1 MKGTQVMYEWEDY
14 FEPHILERGWRYAK
28 SGAVQHI
35 TRKKDV
41 IEAVVEG
48 SEYYK
53 VKINYDGHYVLNAY
67 CSCPYAADGNYCKH
81 MAAVLY
87 EIDNDGKDDYEFGET
102 DYEEVVSDG
111 DTPISID
118 ELISKADRSLLERIL
133 MNLAAGDEQTESR
146 IRVMLAGV
154 SDSADIEELE
164 REIDN
169 IFYAYSDRGGYINY
183 HSAMDFCDDLISYL
197 ESKSNQLF
205 DNDQYYDAF
214 ELAKYAYIE
223 LGNCDIDDDGE
234 IAMISDICYKIWQRA
249 VSDASDVERVLIK
262 NWFVEHS
269 DDGTVVDY
277 MEDTLQDFLRYE
289 LASKDE
295 LKEEIEHL
303 DKLIEESGESGKCNS
318 VFSSHYGYAIEAIEL
333 RMILMKRLGA
343 SEEEI
348 DRYRRKHMNFQ
359 SIRKYYVNKAQ
370 EEGDVEEEIRLLKQG
385 KKLDLESAYL
395 VHSYSQRLIELY
407 HEKKDY
413 QQEKAERREDFL
425 AYQLSTIEDF
435 RGYRKM
441 CSEDEWEKEKTVL
454 IKSRSDTARQCELL
468 AEERMKPDLFELIFE
483 QKNRLN
489 YLNKYGFLLAEEYS
503 GPILQEY
510 FSYVSN
516 IAEHARNR
524 SAYDE
529 LIRYLKRMQQYA
541 GGREIVQNLC
551 KTWIL
556 KYPTRKVMVQELGEL
571 LKHI

>member
-1 MKGTQVMYEWEDY
+1 MYEWEND
-14 FEPHILERGWRYAK
+14 FEPHILERGWRYAR

-35 TRKKDV
+35 IRKKDE

-53 VKINYDGHYVLNAY
+53 VKMNYDGHYVLDAY
-67 CSCPYAADGNYCKH
+67 CSCPYAHEGNYCKH

-87 EIDNDGKDDYEFGET
+87 EIDNDGKDDHEFGET
-102 DYEEVVSDG
+102 DYEETVSD
-111 DTPISID
+111 DDKPISID
-118 ELISKADRSLLERIL
+118 ELISKADRTLLERIL
-133 MNLAAGDEQTESR
+133 MNLAAGDEQAESR

-154 SDSADIEELE
+154 NDSADIEELKS
-164 REIDN
+164 EIDN

-183 HSAMDFCDDLISYL
+183 HNAMDFCDDLISYL
-197 ESKSNQLF
+197 ESKANQLF

-234 IAMISDICYKIWQRA
+234 IVMISDICYKIWQRA
-249 VSDASDVERVLIK
+249 VSGSSDAERQLIK
-262 NWFVEHS
+262 NWFREHS

-295 LKEEIEHL
+295 LKEEMDHL
-303 DKLIEESGESGKCNS
+303 DKLIEESTDSSKCKS

-333 RMILMKRLGA
+333 RMIMMKRLGA

-348 DRYRRKHMNFQ
+348 DSFRRKHMKFQ
-359 SIRKYYVNKAQ
+359 SIRKFYVKKAQ

-385 KKLDLESAYL
+385 KRLDSESDYL

-407 HEKKDY
+407 HEQKDY
-413 QQEKAERREDFL
+413 QEEKAERREDFL
-425 AYQLSTIEDF
+425 AYQLSTLEDF

-441 CSEDEWEKEKTVL
+441 CSDDEWEKEKSVL
-454 IKSRSDTARQCELL
+454 IKSRSDVSRQCELL
-468 AEERMKPDLFELIFE
+468 AEEGMKQDLFELIFKQE
-483 QKNRLN
+483 NRLN

-510 FSYVSN
+510 FAYVSG
-516 IAEHARNR
+516 IVEYARNR

-556 KYPTRKVMVQELGEL
+556 IYPTRKVMVRELREL

>member
-1 MKGTQVMYEWEDY
+1 MYEWENY
-14 FEPHILERGWRYAK
+14 FEPHILERGWQYAR

-35 TRKKDV
+35 IRKKDV

-48 SEYYK
+48 TEYYK
-53 VKINYDGHYVLNAY
+53 VKIKYDGHSVLNAY
-67 CSCPYAADGNYCKH
+67 CSCPYAAGGNYCKH

-87 EIDNDGKDDYEFGET
+87 EIDNDGKDDHEFGET
-102 DYEEVVSDG
+102 DYEETVSD
-111 DTPISID
+111 DDKPISID
-118 ELISKADRSLLERIL
+118 ELISKADRTLLERIL
-133 MNLAAGDEQTESR
+133 MNLAAGDEQNESR

-154 SDSADIEELE
+154 NTTSDIDELE

-169 IFYAYSDRGGYINY
+169 IFDAYSDRGGYINY

-197 ESKSNQLF
+197 ESKTNQLF
-205 DNDQYYDAF
+205 DNEQYYDAF
-214 ELAKYAYIE
+214 ELAKYAFIE
-223 LGNCDIDDDGE
+223 LSDCDIDDDGQ
-234 IAMISDICYKIWQRA
+234 IAMISDVCYKIWQRA
-249 VSDASDVERVLIK
+249 ISGSSDAERQLIK
-262 NWFVEHS
+262 NWFQEHS

-295 LKEEIEHL
+295 LKEEMKHL

-359 SIRKYYVNKAQ
+359 SVRKYYLKKAQ
-370 EEGDVEEEIRLLKQG
+370 EEDDAEEEIRLLKQG
-385 KKLDLESAYL
+385 KTLDSESAYL

-407 HEKKDY
+407 HEQKDY
-413 QQEKAERREDFL
+413 QQEKTERREDFL

>member
-1 MKGTQVMYEWEDY
+1 MYEWENY
-14 FEPHILERGWRYAK
+14 FEPHILERGWEYAR

-35 TRKKDV
+35 IRKKDA

-48 SEYYK
+48 TEYYK
-53 VKINYDGHYVLNAY
+53 VKIKYDGHSVLNAY
-67 CSCPYAADGNYCKH
+67 CSCPYAAGGNYCKH

-87 EIDNDGKDDYEFGET
+87 EIDNDGKDGYEFSET
-102 DYEEVVSDG
+102 GFEDNFSED
-111 DTPISID
+111 DNLIPID

-133 MNLAAGDEQTESR
+133 VNLAAGDEQNESR

-154 SDSADIEELE
+154 NTTSDIDELE

-169 IFYAYSDRGGYINY
+169 IFNAYSDRGGYINY

-197 ESKSNQLF
+197 ESKTNQLF
-205 DNDQYYDAF
+205 DNEQYYDAF
-214 ELAKYAYIE
+214 ELAKYAFIE
-223 LGNCDIDDDGE
+223 LSDCDIDDDGQ
-234 IAMISDICYKIWQRA
+234 IAMISDVCYKIWQRA
-249 VSDASDVERVLIK
+249 VSGSSDAERQLIK
-262 NWFVEHS
+262 NWFQEHS

-277 MEDTLQDFLRYE
+277 MEDTLQDFLRCE

-295 LKEEIEHL
+295 LKEEIEQL
-303 DKLIEESGESGKCNS
+303 DKLIEESADSSKCQS
-318 VFSSHYGYAIEAIEL
+318 VFTSHYGYAIEAIEL

-343 SEEEI
+343 SEDEI
-348 DRYRRKHMNFQ
+348 DRFRRKYMNFQ
-359 SIRKYYVNKAQ
+359 SVRQYYVKKAQ
-370 EEGDVEEEIRLLKQG
+370 EEGDAEEEIRLLKQG
-385 KKLDLESAYL
+385 KKLDSESAYL

-407 HEKKDY
+407 HEQKDY

-441 CSEDEWEKEKTVL
+441 CSEDEWEKEKSVL
-454 IKSRSDTARQCELL
+454 IKSRSDVSGQCELY
-468 AEERMKPDLFELIFE
+468 AEEGMKPDLYELIFTQE
-483 QKNRLN
+483 NKLN

-510 FSYVSN
+510 FAYVSG

-524 SAYDE
+524 SAYDG
-529 LIRYLKRMQQYA
+529 LIRYLRRMKQYT
-541 GGREIVQNLC
+541 GGTEIVKNLC

-556 KYPTRKVMVQELGEL
+556 KYPTRKVLVQELGEL

>member
-1 MKGTQVMYEWEDY
+1 MYEWENY
-14 FEPHILERGWRYAK
+14 FEPHILERGWEYAR
-28 SGAVQHI
+28 SGAVRHI
-35 TRKKDV
+35 IRKKDA

-48 SEYYK
+48 TEYYK
-53 VKINYDGHYVLNAY
+53 VKIKYDGHSVLNAY
-67 CSCPYAADGNYCKH
+67 CSCPYAAGGNYCKH

-87 EIDNDGKDDYEFGET
+87 EIDNDGKDGYEFSET
-102 DYEEVVSDG
+102 GFEDNFSED
-111 DTPISID
+111 DNLIPID

-133 MNLAAGDEQTESR
+133 VNLAAGDEQNESR

-154 SDSADIEELE
+154 NTTSDIDELE

-169 IFYAYSDRGGYINY
+169 IFDAYSDRGGYINY

-197 ESKSNQLF
+197 ESKTNQL
-205 DNDQYYDAF
+205 
-214 ELAKYAYIE
+214 
-223 LGNCDIDDDGE
+223 
-234 IAMISDICYKIWQRA
+234 SDVCYKIWQRA
-249 VSDASDVERVLIK
+249 VADGSDVERELIK
-262 NWFVEHS
+262 NWFLEHF

-277 MEDTLQDFLRYE
+277 MEDILQDFIRYE

-295 LKEEIEHL
+295 LEEEIEHL
-303 DKLIEESGESGKCNS
+303 DKLIEESGESGECKS
-318 VFSSHYGYAIEAIEL
+318 VFSSHYGYSIEAIEL

-348 DRYRRKHMNFQ
+348 DRFRRKHMNFQ
-359 SIRKYYVNKAQ
+359 SVRKYYLKKAQ
-370 EEGDVEEEIRLLKQG
+370 EEGDAEEEIRLLKQG
-385 KKLDLESAYL
+385 KKLDSESAYL

-407 HEKKDY
+407 HKQKDY

-425 AYQLSTIEDF
+425 TYQLSTMEDF

-441 CSEDEWEKEKTVL
+441 CSDDEWEKEKTVL
-454 IKSRSDTARQCELL
+454 IKSRRDIAKRCELL
-468 AEERMKPDLFELIFE
+468 AEEGMKPDLFELIFK

-489 YLNKYGFLLAEEYS
+489 YINKYGFLLAEEYS

-510 FSYVSN
+510 FTYVSG
-516 IAEHARNR
+516 IAENARNR

-529 LIRYLKRMQQYA
+529 LIRYLKRMRQYTD
-541 GGREIVQNLC
+541 GTEMVQKLC

>member
-1 MKGTQVMYEWEDY
+1 MYEWEKD
-14 FEPHILERGWRYAK
+14 FEPHILERGWQYAR
-28 SGAVQHI
+28 SGAVQYI

-87 EIDNDGKDDYEFGET
+87 EIDNDGKDGYEFGET

-249 VSDASDVERVLIK
+249 VSDSSDEERVLIK
-262 NWFVEHS
+262 NWFQQHS

-359 SIRKYYVNKAQ
+359 SVRKYYLKKAQ
-370 EEGDVEEEIRLLKQG
+370 EEDDAEEEIRLLKQG
-385 KKLDLESAYL
+385 KKLDSESAYL

-407 HEKKDY
+407 HEQKDY
-413 QQEKAERREDFL
+413 QQEKTERREDFL
-425 AYQLSTIEDF
+425 AYQLSTMEEF
-435 RGYRKM
+435 RSYRKM
-441 CSEDEWEKEKTVL
+441 CSDDEWEKEKTVL

>member
-1 MKGTQVMYEWEDY
+1 MYEWEKD
-14 FEPHILERGWRYAK
+14 FEPHILERGWQYAR
-28 SGAVQHI
+28 SGAVQYI

-87 EIDNDGKDDYEFGET
+87 EIDNDGKDGYEFGET

-249 VSDASDVERVLIK
+249 VSDSSDEERVLIK
-262 NWFVEHS
+262 NWFQQHS

-359 SIRKYYVNKAQ
+359 SVRKYYLKKAQ
-370 EEGDVEEEIRLLKQG
+370 EEDDAEEEIRLLKQG
-385 KKLDLESAYL
+385 KKLDSESAYL

-407 HEKKDY
+407 HEQKDY
-413 QQEKAERREDFL
+413 QQEKTERREDFL
-425 AYQLSTIEDF
+425 AYQLSTMEEF
-435 RGYRKM
+435 RSYRKM

-454 IKSRSDTARQCELL
+454 IRSRSDIAKRCELL

>member
-1 MKGTQVMYEWEDY
+1 MYEWENY
-14 FEPHILERGWRYAK
+14 FEPHILERGWEYAR

-35 TRKKDV
+35 IRKKDA

-48 SEYYK
+48 TEYYK
-53 VKINYDGHYVLNAY
+53 VKIKYDGHSVLNAY
-67 CSCPYAADGNYCKH
+67 CSCPYAAGGNYCKH

-87 EIDNDGKDDYEFGET
+87 EIDNDGKDGYEFSET
-102 DYEEVVSDG
+102 GFEDNFSED
-111 DTPISID
+111 DNLIPID

-133 MNLAAGDEQTESR
+133 VNLAAGDEQNESR

-154 SDSADIEELE
+154 NTTSD
-164 REIDN
+164 
-169 IFYAYSDRGGYINY
+169 AYSDRGGYINY

-197 ESKSNQLF
+197 ESKTNQLF
-205 DNDQYYDAF
+205 DNEQYYDAF
-214 ELAKYAYIE
+214 ELAKYAFIE
-223 LGNCDIDDDGE
+223 LSDCDIDDDGQ
-234 IAMISDICYKIWQRA
+234 IAMISDVCYKIWQRA
-249 VSDASDVERVLIK
+249 VADGSDVERELIK
-262 NWFVEHS
+262 NWFLEHF

-277 MEDTLQDFLRYE
+277 MEDILQDFIRYE

-295 LKEEIEHL
+295 LEEEIEHL
-303 DKLIEESGESGKCNS
+303 DKLIEESGESGECKS
-318 VFSSHYGYAIEAIEL
+318 VFSSHYGYSIEAIEL

-348 DRYRRKHMNFQ
+348 DRFRRKHMNFQ
-359 SIRKYYVNKAQ
+359 SVRKYYLKKAQ
-370 EEGDVEEEIRLLKQG
+370 EEGDAEEEIRLLKQG
-385 KKLDLESAYL
+385 KKLDSESAYL

-407 HEKKDY
+407 HKQKDY

-425 AYQLSTIEDF
+425 TYQLSTMEDF

-441 CSEDEWEKEKTVL
+441 CSDDEWEKEKTVL
-454 IKSRSDTARQCELL
+454 IKSRRDIAKRCELL
-468 AEERMKPDLFELIFE
+468 AEEGMKPDLFELIFK

-489 YLNKYGFLLAEEYS
+489 YINKYGFLLAEEYS

-510 FSYVSN
+510 FTYVSG
-516 IAEHARNR
+516 IAENARNR

-529 LIRYLKRMQQYA
+529 LIRYLKRMRQYTD
-541 GGREIVQNLC
+541 GTEMVQKLC

>member
-1 MKGTQVMYEWEDY
+1 MYEWENY
-14 FEPHILERGWRYAK
+14 FEPHILERGWQYAR
-28 SGAVQHI
+28 SGAVHHI
-35 TRKKDV
+35 IRKKDV

-48 SEYYK
+48 TEFYK
-53 VKINYDGHYVLNAY
+53 VKINYDGHYVRDAY

-87 EIDNDGKDDYEFGET
+87 EIDDDGKDSYEFSET
-102 DYEEVVSDG
+102 GFEENFSED
-111 DTPISID
+111 DELISID

-133 MNLAAGDEQTESR
+133 VNLAAGDEQTESR

-154 SDSADIEELE
+154 NTTSDIDELE

-169 IFYAYSDRGGYINY
+169 IFDAYSDRGGYINY

-197 ESKSNQLF
+197 ESKTNQLF
-205 DNDQYYDAF
+205 DNEQYYDAF
-214 ELAKYAYIE
+214 ELAKYAFIE
-223 LGNCDIDDDGE
+223 LSECDIDDDGQ
-234 IAMISDICYKIWQRA
+234 IAMISDVCYKIWQRA
-249 VSDASDVERVLIK
+249 VADGSDVERELIK
-262 NWFVEHS
+262 NWFLEHF

-277 MEDTLQDFLRYE
+277 MEDILQDFLRYE

-303 DKLIEESGESGKCNS
+303 DKLIEESGESGECKS
-318 VFSSHYGYAIEAIEL
+318 VFSSHYGYSIEAIEL
-333 RMILMKRLGA
+333 RMILMKRLSA

-348 DRYRRKHMNFQ
+348 DRFRRKHMNFQ
-359 SIRKYYVNKAQ
+359 SVRKYYLKKAQ
-370 EEGDVEEEIRLLKQG
+370 EEGHAEEEIRLLKQG
-385 KKLDLESAYL
+385 KKLDSESAYL

-407 HEKKDY
+407 HKQKDY

-425 AYQLSTIEDF
+425 TYQLSTMEDF

-441 CSEDEWEKEKTVL
+441 CSDDEWEKEKTVL
-454 IKSRSDTARQCELL
+454 IKSRRDIAKRCELL
-468 AEERMKPDLFELIFE
+468 AEEGMKPDLFELIFK

-489 YLNKYGFLLAEEYS
+489 YINKYGFLLAEEYS
-503 GPILQEY
+503 GPILREY
-510 FSYVSN
+510 FTYVSG
-516 IAEHARNR
+516 IAENARNR

-529 LIRYLKRMQQYA
+529 LIRYLKRMWQYTD
-541 GGREIVQNLC
+541 GTEIVQNLC

>member
-1 MKGTQVMYEWEDY
+1 M
-14 FEPHILERGWRYAK
+14 
-28 SGAVQHI
+28 
-35 TRKKDV
+35 
-41 IEAVVEG
+41 
-48 SEYYK
+48 
-53 VKINYDGHYVLNAY
+53 
-67 CSCPYAADGNYCKH
+67 
-81 MAAVLY
+81 
-87 EIDNDGKDDYEFGET
+87 
-102 DYEEVVSDG
+102 
-111 DTPISID
+111 
-118 ELISKADRSLLERIL
+118 
-133 MNLAAGDEQTESR
+133 
-146 IRVMLAGV
+146 
-154 SDSADIEELE
+154 
-164 REIDN
+164 
-169 IFYAYSDRGGYINY
+169 
-183 HSAMDFCDDLISYL
+183 ISYL

-249 VSDASDVERVLIK
+249 VSDSSDEERVLIK
-262 NWFVEHS
+262 NWFQQHS

-303 DKLIEESGESGKCNS
+303 DQLIEESGESGKCQS

-343 SEEEI
+343 SEDEI
-348 DRYRRKHMNFQ
+348 DRFRRKYMNFQ
-359 SIRKYYVNKAQ
+359 SIRKYYVKKAQ

-395 VHSYSQRLIELY
+395 VHS
-407 HEKKDY
+407 
-413 QQEKAERREDFL
+413 ERREDFL
-425 AYQLSTIEDF
+425 AYQLSSIEDF
-435 RGYRKM
+435 REYRKM
-441 CSEDEWEKEKTVL
+441 CSDDEWEKEKSIL
-454 IKSRSDTARQCELL
+454 IKSRSDVSRQCELL
-468 AEERMKPDLFELIFE
+468 AEEGMKPDLFKLIFQQE
-483 QKNRLN
+483 NRLN
-489 YLNKYGFLLAEEYS
+489 YLNKYGFLLAEEYA

-510 FSYVSN
+510 FAYVSG

-529 LIRYLKRMQQYA
+529 LIR
-541 GGREIVQNLC
+541 
-551 KTWIL
+551 WIL

>member
-1 MKGTQVMYEWEDY
+1 MYEWEND
-14 FEPHILERGWRYAK
+14 FEPHILERGWRYAR

-35 TRKKDV
+35 TRKKDE

-48 SEYYK
+48 SEYDK
-53 VKINYDGHYVLNAY
+53 VKMSYDGRYVLDAY
-67 CSCPYAADGNYCKH
+67 CSCPYAHEGNYCKH

-87 EIDNDGKDDYEFGET
+87 EIDNDGKDDHEFGET
-102 DYEEVVSDG
+102 IFKEAVSD
-111 DTPISID
+111 DDKPISID

-133 MNLAAGDEQTESR
+133 MNLAAGDEQAESR

-197 ESKSNQLF
+197 ESKTNQLF
-205 DNDQYYDAF
+205 DNEQYYDAF
-214 ELAKYAYIE
+214 ELAKYAFIE
-223 LGNCDIDDDGE
+223 LSDCDIDDDGQ
-234 IAMISDICYKIWQRA
+234 IAMISDVCYKIWQRA
-249 VSDASDVERVLIK
+249 VADGSDVERELIK
-262 NWFVEHS
+262 NWFLEHF

-277 MEDTLQDFLRYE
+277 MEDILQDFIRYE

-295 LKEEIEHL
+295 LEEEIKHL
-303 DKLIEESGESGKCNS
+303 DKLIEESGESGECKS

-343 SEEEI
+343 SDDEI
-348 DRYRRKHMNFQ
+348 DRFRRKYMNFQ
-359 SIRKYYVNKAQ
+359 SIRKYYVKKAQ
-370 EEGDVEEEIRLLKQG
+370 EEGDVEEEIRLLKKG
-385 KKLDLESAYL
+385 KKLDSESAYL

-407 HEKKDY
+407 HEQKDY

-425 AYQLSTIEDF
+425 AYQFSTIEDF
-435 RGYRKM
+435 RDYRKM
-441 CSEDEWEKEKTVL
+441 CSDDEWEKEKSVL
-454 IKSRSDTARQCELL
+454 IKSRSDIARQCELL
-468 AEERMKPDLFELIFE
+468 AEERMKPDLFELIFKQE
-483 QKNRLN
+483 NRLN

-510 FSYVSN
+510 FAYVSN

-524 SAYDE
+524 SAYDG
-529 LIRYLKRMQQYA
+529 LIRYLRRMKQYT
-541 GGREIVQNLC
+541 GGTEIV
-551 KTWIL
+551 
-556 KYPTRKVMVQELGEL
+556 
-571 LKHI
+571 

>member
-1 MKGTQVMYEWEDY
+1 MYEWENY
-14 FEPHILERGWRYAK
+14 FEPHILERGWQYAR
-28 SGAVQHI
+28 SGAVHHI
-35 TRKKDV
+35 IRKNDV

-48 SEYYK
+48 TEFYK
-53 VKINYDGHYVLNAY
+53 VKINYDGHYVRDAY

-87 EIDNDGKDDYEFGET
+87 EIDNDGKDGYEFSET
-102 DYEEVVSDG
+102 GFEEIFSED
-111 DTPISID
+111 DELISID

-133 MNLAAGDEQTESR
+133 VNLAAGDEQNESR

-154 SDSADIEELE
+154 NTTSDIDELE

-169 IFYAYSDRGGYINY
+169 IFNAYSDRGGYINY

-197 ESKSNQLF
+197 ESKTNQLF
-205 DNDQYYDAF
+205 DNEQYYDAF
-214 ELAKYAYIE
+214 ELAKYAFIE
-223 LGNCDIDDDGE
+223 LSDCDIDDDGQ
-234 IAMISDICYKIWQRA
+234 IAMISDVCYKIWQRA
-249 VSDASDVERVLIK
+249 VSGSSDAERQLIK
-262 NWFVEHS
+262 NWFQEHS

-295 LKEEIEHL
+295 LKEEIEQL
-303 DKLIEESGESGKCNS
+303 DKLIEESADSSKCQS
-318 VFSSHYGYAIEAIEL
+318 VFTSHYGYAIEAIEL

-343 SEEEI
+343 SEDEI
-348 DRYRRKHMNFQ
+348 DSFRRKYMNFQ
-359 SIRKYYVNKAQ
+359 SVRQYYVKKAQ
-370 EEGDVEEEIRLLKQG
+370 EEGDAEEEIRLLKQG
-385 KKLDLESAYL
+385 KKLDSESAYL

-407 HEKKDY
+407 HEQKDY

-441 CSEDEWEKEKTVL
+441 CSEDEWEKEKSVL
-454 IKSRSDTARQCELL
+454 IKSRSDVSRQCELY
-468 AEERMKPDLFELIFE
+468 AEEGMKPDLYELIFTQE
-483 QKNRLN
+483 NKLN

-510 FSYVSN
+510 FAYVSG

-524 SAYDE
+524 SAYDG
-529 LIRYLKRMQQYA
+529 LIRYLRRMKQYT
-541 GGREIVQNLC
+541 GGTEIVKNLC

-556 KYPTRKVMVQELGEL
+556 KYPTRKVLVQELGEL

>member
-1 MKGTQVMYEWEDY
+1 MYEWENY
-14 FEPHILERGWRYAK
+14 FEPHILERGWEYAR

-35 TRKKDV
+35 IRKKDA

-48 SEYYK
+48 TEYYK
-53 VKINYDGHYVLNAY
+53 VKIKYDGHSVLNAY
-67 CSCPYAADGNYCKH
+67 CSCPYAAGGNYCKH

-87 EIDNDGKDDYEFGET
+87 EIDNDGKDGYEFSET
-102 DYEEVVSDG
+102 GFEDNFSED
-111 DTPISID
+111 DNLIPID

-133 MNLAAGDEQTESR
+133 VNLAAGDEQNESR

-154 SDSADIEELE
+154 NTTSDIDELE

-169 IFYAYSDRGGYINY
+169 IFDAYSDRGGYINY

-197 ESKSNQLF
+197 ESKTNQLF
-205 DNDQYYDAF
+205 DNEQYYDAF
-214 ELAKYAYIE
+214 ELAKYAFIE
-223 LGNCDIDDDGE
+223 LSDCDIDDDGQ
-234 IAMISDICYKIWQRA
+234 IAMISDVCYKIWQRA
-249 VSDASDVERVLIK
+249 VADGSDVERELIK
-262 NWFVEHS
+262 NWFLEHF

-277 MEDTLQDFLRYE
+277 MEDILQDFIRYE

-295 LKEEIEHL
+295 LEEEIKHL
-303 DKLIEESGESGKCNS
+303 DKLIEESGESGECKS
-318 VFSSHYGYAIEAIEL
+318 VFSSHYGYSIEAIEL

-348 DRYRRKHMNFQ
+348 DRFRRKHMNFQ
-359 SIRKYYVNKAQ
+359 SVRKYYLKKAQ
-370 EEGDVEEEIRLLKQG
+370 EEGDAEEEIRLLKQG
-385 KKLDLESAYL
+385 KKLDSESAYL

-407 HEKKDY
+407 HKQKDY

-425 AYQLSTIEDF
+425 TYQLST
-435 RGYRKM
+435 M
-441 CSEDEWEKEKTVL
+441 
-454 IKSRSDTARQCELL
+454 KSRRDIAKRCELL
-468 AEERMKPDLFELIFE
+468 AEEGMKPDLFELIFK

-489 YLNKYGFLLAEEYS
+489 YINKYGFLLAEEYS

-510 FSYVSN
+510 FTYVSG
-516 IAEHARNR
+516 IAENARNR

-529 LIRYLKRMQQYA
+529 LIRYLKRMRQYTD
-541 GGREIVQNLC
+541 GTEMVQKLC

>member
-1 MKGTQVMYEWEDY
+1 MYEWENY
-14 FEPHILERGWRYAK
+14 FEPHILERGWEYAR

-35 TRKKDV
+35 IRKKDA

-48 SEYYK
+48 TEYYK
-53 VKINYDGHYVLNAY
+53 VKIKYDGHSVLNAY
-67 CSCPYAADGNYCKH
+67 CSCPYAAGGNYCKH

-87 EIDNDGKDDYEFGET
+87 EIDNDGKDGYEFSET
-102 DYEEVVSDG
+102 GFEDNFSED
-111 DTPISID
+111 DNLIPID

-133 MNLAAGDEQTESR
+133 VNLAAGDEQNESR

-154 SDSADIEELE
+154 NTTSDIDELE

-169 IFYAYSDRGGYINY
+169 IFDAYSDRGGYINY

-197 ESKSNQLF
+197 ESKTNQLF
-205 DNDQYYDAF
+205 DNEQYYDAF
-214 ELAKYAYIE
+214 ELAKYAFIE
-223 LGNCDIDDDGE
+223 LSDCDIDDDGQ
-234 IAMISDICYKIWQRA
+234 IAMISDVCYKIWQRA
-249 VSDASDVERVLIK
+249 VADGSDVERELIK
-262 NWFVEHS
+262 NWFLEHF

-277 MEDTLQDFLRYE
+277 MEDILQDFIRYE

-295 LKEEIEHL
+295 LEEEIEHL
-303 DKLIEESGESGKCNS
+303 DKLIEESGESGECKS
-318 VFSSHYGYAIEAIEL
+318 VFSSHYGYSIEAIEL

-348 DRYRRKHMNFQ
+348 DRFRRKHMNFQ
-359 SIRKYYVNKAQ
+359 SVRKYYLKKAQ
-370 EEGDVEEEIRLLKQG
+370 EEGDAEEEIRLLKQG
-385 KKLDLESAYL
+385 KKLDSESAYL

-407 HEKKDY
+407 HKQKDY

-425 AYQLSTIEDF
+425 TYQLSTMEDF

-441 CSEDEWEKEKTVL
+441 CSDDEWEKEKTVL
-454 IKSRSDTARQCELL
+454 IKSRRDIAKRCELL
-468 AEERMKPDLFELIFE
+468 AEDELIFK

-489 YLNKYGFLLAEEYS
+489 YINKYGFLLAEEYS

-510 FSYVSN
+510 FTYVSG
-516 IAEHARNR
+516 IAENARNR

-529 LIRYLKRMQQYA
+529 LIRYLKRMRQYTD
-541 GGREIVQNLC
+541 GTEMVQKLC

>member
-1 MKGTQVMYEWEDY
+1 
-14 FEPHILERGWRYAK
+14 
-28 SGAVQHI
+28 
-35 TRKKDV
+35 
-41 IEAVVEG
+41 
-48 SEYYK
+48 
-53 VKINYDGHYVLNAY
+53 
-67 CSCPYAADGNYCKH
+67 
-81 MAAVLY
+81 
-87 EIDNDGKDDYEFGET
+87 
-102 DYEEVVSDG
+102 
-111 DTPISID
+111 
-118 ELISKADRSLLERIL
+118 
-133 MNLAAGDEQTESR
+133 
-146 IRVMLAGV
+146 
-154 SDSADIEELE
+154 
-164 REIDN
+164 
-169 IFYAYSDRGGYINY
+169 
-183 HSAMDFCDDLISYL
+183 
-197 ESKSNQLF
+197 
-205 DNDQYYDAF
+205 
-214 ELAKYAYIE
+214 
-223 LGNCDIDDDGE
+223 
-234 IAMISDICYKIWQRA
+234 
-249 VSDASDVERVLIK
+249 
-262 NWFVEHS
+262 
-269 DDGTVVDY
+269 
-277 MEDTLQDFLRYE
+277 
-289 LASKDE
+289 
-295 LKEEIEHL
+295 
-303 DKLIEESGESGKCNS
+303 
-318 VFSSHYGYAIEAIEL
+318 
-333 RMILMKRLGA
+333 MKRLGA

-348 DRYRRKHMNFQ
+348 DRFRRKHMNFQ
-359 SIRKYYVNKAQ
+359 SVRKYYLKKAQ
-370 EEGDVEEEIRLLKQG
+370 EEGDAEEEIRLLKQG
-385 KKLDLESAYL
+385 KKLDSESAYL

-407 HEKKDY
+407 HKQKDY

-425 AYQLSTIEDF
+425 TYQLSTMEDF

>member
-1 MKGTQVMYEWEDY
+1 MYEWEKD
-14 FEPHILERGWRYAK
+14 FEPHILERGWQYAR
-28 SGAVQHI
+28 SGAVQYI
-35 TRKKDV
+35 TRKQDV

-53 VKINYDGHYVLNAY
+53 VKINYDGHYVRDAY

-87 EIDNDGKDDYEFGET
+87 EIDNDGKDDYEFNET
-102 DYEEVVSDG
+102 VFEDAVSED
-111 DTPISID
+111 DKPISID
-118 ELISKADRSLLERIL
+118 ELILKADRSLLERIL
-133 MNLAAGDEQTESR
+133 INLAAGDEQTESR

-154 SDSADIEELE
+154 SDSAAIEELE

-197 ESKSNQLF
+197 ESRSNQLF

-234 IAMISDICYKIWQRA
+234 IAMISDVCYKIWQRA
-249 VSDASDVERVLIK
+249 VSGSSDAERQLIK
-262 NWFVEHS
+262 NWFREHS

-359 SIRKYYVNKAQ
+359 SVRKYYLKKAQ
-370 EEGDVEEEIRLLKQG
+370 EEDDAEEEIRLLKQG
-385 KKLDLESAYL
+385 KTLDSESAYL

-407 HEKKDY
+407 HEQKDY
-413 QQEKAERREDFL
+413 QQEKTERREDFL
-425 AYQLSTIEDF
+425 AYQLSTMEEF

-441 CSEDEWEKEKTVL
+441 CSDDEWEKEKSIL
-454 IKSRSDTARQCELL
+454 IKSRGDVSRQCELL
-468 AEERMKPDLFELIFE
+468 AEEGMKPDLFKLIFQQE
-483 QKNRLN
+483 NRLN
-489 YLNKYGFLLAEEYS
+489 YLNKYGFLLAEEYA

-510 FSYVSN
+510 FAYVSG

-529 LIRYLKRMQQYA
+529 LIRYLKRMRQYTD
-541 GGREIVQNLC
+541 GTEMVQKLC

-556 KYPTRKVMVQELGEL
+556 KYPTRKVMIQELGEL

>member
-1 MKGTQVMYEWEDY
+1 MYEWENY
-14 FEPHILERGWRYAK
+14 FEPHILERGWEYAR

-35 TRKKDV
+35 IRKKDA

-48 SEYYK
+48 TEYYK
-53 VKINYDGHYVLNAY
+53 VKIKYDGHSVLNAY
-67 CSCPYAADGNYCKH
+67 CSCPYAAGGNYCKH

-87 EIDNDGKDDYEFGET
+87 EIDNDGKDGYEFSET
-102 DYEEVVSDG
+102 GFEDNFSED
-111 DTPISID
+111 DNLIPID

-133 MNLAAGDEQTESR
+133 VNLVNTT
-146 IRVMLAGV
+146 
-154 SDSADIEELE
+154 SDIDELE

-169 IFYAYSDRGGYINY
+169 IFDAYSDRGGYINY

-197 ESKSNQLF
+197 ESKTNQLF
-205 DNDQYYDAF
+205 DNEQYYDAF
-214 ELAKYAYIE
+214 ELAKYAFIE
-223 LGNCDIDDDGE
+223 LSDCDIDDDGQ
-234 IAMISDICYKIWQRA
+234 IAMISDVCYKIWQRA
-249 VSDASDVERVLIK
+249 VADGSDVERELIK
-262 NWFVEHS
+262 NWFLEHF

-277 MEDTLQDFLRYE
+277 MEDILQDFIRYE

-295 LKEEIEHL
+295 LEEEIEHL
-303 DKLIEESGESGKCNS
+303 DKLIEESGESGECKS
-318 VFSSHYGYAIEAIEL
+318 VFSSHYGYSIEAIEL

-348 DRYRRKHMNFQ
+348 DRFRRKHMNFQ
-359 SIRKYYVNKAQ
+359 SVRKYYLKKAQ
-370 EEGDVEEEIRLLKQG
+370 EEGDAEEEIRLLKQG
-385 KKLDLESAYL
+385 KKLDSESAYL

-407 HEKKDY
+407 HKQKDY

-425 AYQLSTIEDF
+425 TYQLSTMEDF

-441 CSEDEWEKEKTVL
+441 CSDDEWEKEKTVL
-454 IKSRSDTARQCELL
+454 IKSRRDIAKRCELL
-468 AEERMKPDLFELIFE
+468 AEEGMKPDLFELIFK

-489 YLNKYGFLLAEEYS
+489 YINKYGFLLAEEYS

-510 FSYVSN
+510 FTYVSG
-516 IAEHARNR
+516 IAENARNR

-529 LIRYLKRMQQYA
+529 LIRYLKRMRQYTD
-541 GGREIVQNLC
+541 GTEMVQKLC

>member
-1 MKGTQVMYEWEDY
+1 MYEWEND
-14 FEPHILERGWRYAK
+14 FEPHILERGWRYAR
-28 SGAVQHI
+28 SGAVQYI

-53 VKINYDGHYVLNAY
+53 VQINYDGHYVLNAY

-133 MNLAAGDEQTESR
+133 MNLAAGDEQIESR

-359 SIRKYYVNKAQ
+359 SVRKYYLKKAQ
-370 EEGDVEEEIRLLKQG
+370 EEDDAEEEIRLLKQG
-385 KKLDLESAYL
+385 KKLDSESAYL

-407 HEKKDY
+407 HEQKDY
-413 QQEKAERREDFL
+413 QQEKTERREDFL
-425 AYQLSTIEDF
+425 AYQLSTMEEF
-435 RGYRKM
+435 RSYRKM
-441 CSEDEWEKEKTVL
+441 CSDDEWEKEKSIL
-454 IKSRSDTARQCELL
+454 IKSRSDVSRQCELL
-468 AEERMKPDLFELIFE
+468 AEEGMKPDLFKLIFQQE
-483 QKNRLN
+483 NRLN
-489 YLNKYGFLLAEEYS
+489 YLNKYGFLLAEEYA

-510 FSYVSN
+510 FAYVSG

-529 LIRYLKRMQQYA
+529 LIRYLKRMRQYT
-541 GGREIVQNLC
+541 GGTEIVQNLC

>member
-1 MKGTQVMYEWEDY
+1 MYEWENY
-14 FEPHILERGWRYAK
+14 FEPHILERGWEYAR

-35 TRKKDV
+35 IRKKDV

-48 SEYYK
+48 TEYYK
-53 VKINYDGHYVLNAY
+53 VKIKYDGHSVTNAY
-67 CSCPYAADGNYCKH
+67 CSCPYAAGGNYCKH

-87 EIDNDGKDDYEFGET
+87 EIDDDGKDGYEFSET
-102 DYEEVVSDG
+102 GFEDNFSED
-111 DTPISID
+111 DNLIPID

-133 MNLAAGDEQTESR
+133 VNLAAGDEQTESR

-154 SDSADIEELE
+154 NTTSDIDELE

-169 IFYAYSDRGGYINY
+169 IFDAYSDRGGYINY

-197 ESKSNQLF
+197 KSKTKQLF
-205 DNDQYYDAF
+205 DNEQYYDVF
-214 ELAKYAYIE
+214 ELAKYAFIE
-223 LGNCDIDDDGE
+223 LSDCDIDDDGE
-234 IAMISDICYKIWQRA
+234 IAMISDVCYKIWQRA
-249 VSDASDVERVLIK
+249 VSDASDVERELIK
-262 NWFVEHS
+262 NWFLEHA

-277 MEDTLQDFLRYE
+277 MEDILQDFLRYE

-295 LKEEIEHL
+295 LEEEIEHL
-303 DKLIEESGESGKCNS
+303 DKLIEESGESGECKS
-318 VFSSHYGYAIEAIEL
+318 VFSSHYGYSIEAIEL

-348 DRYRRKHMNFQ
+348 DRFRRKHMNFQ
-359 SIRKYYVNKAQ
+359 SVRKYYLKKAQ
-370 EEGDVEEEIRLLKQG
+370 EEGNVEEEIRLLKQG
-385 KKLDLESAYL
+385 KKLDSESVYL

-407 HEKKDY
+407 HKQKDY

-454 IKSRSDTARQCELL
+454 IKSRSDIAKRCELL
-468 AEERMKPDLFELIFE
+468 AEEEMKPDLFGLIFE

-510 FSYVSN
+510 FTYVSG
-516 IAEHARNR
+516 IAENARNR

>member
-1 MKGTQVMYEWEDY
+1 MYEWEKD
-14 FEPHILERGWRYAK
+14 FEPHILERGWQYAR
-28 SGAVQHI
+28 SGAVQYI

-87 EIDNDGKDDYEFGET
+87 EIDNDGKDDYEFNET
-102 DYEEVVSDG
+102 VFEDAVSED
-111 DTPISID
+111 DKPISID

-133 MNLAAGDEQTESR
+133 VNLAAGDEQTESR

-359 SIRKYYVNKAQ
+359 SVRKYYLKKAQ
-370 EEGDVEEEIRLLKQG
+370 EEDDAEEEIRLLKQG
-385 KKLDLESAYL
+385 KKLDSESAYL

-407 HEKKDY
+407 HEQKDY

-441 CSEDEWEKEKTVL
+441 CSEDEWEKEKSIL

-510 FSYVSN
+510 CTYVSG
-516 IAEHARNR
+516 IAENARNR

-529 LIRYLKRMQQYA
+529 LIRYLKRMNQYA
-541 GGREIVQNLC
+541 GGTEIVQNLC
-551 KTWIL
+551 KTWIR